1 MSDLVLLRSSL
12 APQYAGLPAEQLESL
27 VQSIYGPGTSA
38 EDVEGLFDD
47 IGRGFQNAARGVGQF
62 AQRAAPMVARA
73 LPNVATGAASGA
85 AFGPWGALIGAGAGL
100 ASGLLQQSGNRT
112 ARDAGQAIHGIG
124 SLVST
129 VRGGGAGGAMGSLA
143 SIAGGGMGQT
153 RAGQAALG
161 GLQAARGGGGQGGAA
176 AMLTGLLSRPELLQ
190 SLLGSML
197 GGAGRQ
203 SVDVGGQAVPV
214 SQMLS
219 ALSNVA
225 GRAAHEAAEAEGSA
239 ELTPEYALVGAEA
252 FGTDPED
259 AEGRADALLTML
271 ALTYPQWANPRP
283 PISVQ
288 INPNDPFFPGGEAE
302 WDETAEAALW
312 AGEDWSSEDFGAE
325 DLGGELLTGEDWSSE
340 AWANED
346 WLEYADD

>member
-12 APQYAGLPAEQLESL
+12 APQYAGLPPEQIEAL

-47 IGRGFQNAARGVGQF
+47 IGRGLQGAARGVGRF
-62 AQRAAPMVARA
+62 AQRAAPMIAQA

-100 ASGLLQQSGNRT
+100 ASGLLQQSSNRT
-112 ARDAGQAIHGIG
+112 ARGVGQAIHGAG

-143 SIAGGGMGQT
+143 SIAGGQLGGT
-153 RAGQAALG
+153 RAGRAALG
-161 GLQAARGGGGQGGAA
+161 GLQAARAGSQGGAA
-176 AMLTGLLSRPELLQ
+176 SMLTGLLARPEMLQ
-190 SLLGSML
+190 SLLGSLL
-197 GGAGRQ
+197 GSAGRQ
-203 SVDVGGQAVPV
+203 NVDIGGQSVPV
-214 SQMLS
+214 SQMLA

-225 GRAAHEAAEAEGSA
+225 GRAAHEAAEAEGGA
-239 ELTPEYALVGAEA
+239 EQTPEYALVGAEA

-259 AEGRADALLTML
+259 AEGRTDTLLTLL
-271 ALTYPQWANPRP
+271 ALTPSLWATRP
-283 PISVQ
+283 PPVTVQ
-288 INPNDPFFPGGEAE
+288 VNPGDPFFPAGEATWDETGEAE
-302 WDETAEAALW
+302 LWPAEDWPSEDWSTEDL
-312 AGEDWSSEDFGAE
+312 AGEDWSSED
-325 DLGGELLTGEDWSSE
+325 WS
-340 AWANED
+340 NED